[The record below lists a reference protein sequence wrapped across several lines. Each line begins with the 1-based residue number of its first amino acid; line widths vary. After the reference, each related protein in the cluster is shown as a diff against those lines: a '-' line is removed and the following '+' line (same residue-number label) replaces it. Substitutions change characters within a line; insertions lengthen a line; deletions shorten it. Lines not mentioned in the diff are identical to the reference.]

1 MFYCGRMYVSLQQD
15 VYFIIVGHINSTHK
29 VSLICR
35 LRELSCSW
43 RKLNSSFACGKQI
56 SDRLLFINIYN
67 NVYAFVFLLFMF
79 LLFMF
84 YNRFINQLVSIS
96 RFRN

>member
-1 MFYCGRMYVSLQQD
+1 MLYEDIFELQFALIYIIMCMLCFPIVYV
-15 VYFIIVGHINSTHK
+15 
-29 VSLICR
+29 
-35 LRELSCSW
+35 
-43 RKLNSSFACGKQI
+43 
-56 SDRLLFINIYN
+56 
-67 NVYAFVFLLFMF
+67 